1 MSETGGSLPRPEKSA
16 RQLWPIFICYR
27 QVDGLPAA
35 RRLHELLDKET
46 VTGPSG
52 EQIELDVYLDQ
63 TMPAVADWRE
73 LHRPYLE
80 RARAILVVCSPGAKI
95 DEGPDD
101 WVQREIDWWLE
112 HRTVTPILIDPLR
125 QGLRYV
131 PSSISARWPESQRI
145 PLVES
150 EWIHLAEAEL
160 REKAQALR
168 RQIVGA
174 ILPSGAAIYT
184 QELEAERKRAE
195 ELKKALDEAVL
206 SRRLSQATLYD
217 AQAAAAFEAARRHE
231 MRWEASRQ
239 RQLELRRVLDALPA
253 DESRTVEL
261 RRQNLRYEIRQLD
274 EQMRRLTAGAA
285 VPRREG
291 YARLE
296 LADDAWGAL
305 EKDGHLQAVRSRTAA
320 NPPYVFSVELINAG
334 SGESILV
341 HYGPAGA
348 TRLVMI
354 NAGPRATFADTVRK
368 RLQTLKAQRFAGAPV
383 PIELFVASD
392 QDEHKTGGLLAML
405 EEHLEAA
412 GDVDRAVV
420 ELRGIWVNVF
430 AAFGFRGRL
439 RSLMATSGVPINE
452 PFDHLVMRPERGQLT
467 HALPGG
473 LEVVVLGPTRD
484 HLRALYEMTRRDE
497 RRYASGPE
505 RTPSAVRGEAF
516 PDERFSRMKISESGD
531 LLPQMPPV
539 ETDEGCVPS
548 RNAKK
553 HADVALVDKST
564 ANLASTILLF
574 RYRNKTFLHTGDSRA
589 DFIMEALVAAR
600 QMEHDGRAHV
610 SLLHLPHLGSSRN
623 LSREFLERVTADEYL
638 FSGDG
643 THGNPE
649 IKTIA
654 SLIAAR
660 PCQEFVMNFVNR
672 DGRAIDHAGAL
683 LRPGRTADDKRIA
696 THGDK
701 LDAFFA
707 AEEEYS
713 PRYRRLFRATDHG
726 SVIIDLLDRVTY

>member
-1 MSETGGSLPRPEKSA
+1 MSETGTS
-16 RQLWPIFICYR
+16 QLWPIFICYR

-35 RRLHELLDKET
+35 RRLHELLDKQT
-46 VTGPSG
+46 VSGPDG

-95 DEGPDD
+95 DEGPND

-150 EWIHLAEAEL
+150 EWIHLPEAEL
-160 REKAQALR
+160 KEKARALQ

-195 ELKKALDEAVL
+195 ELSKALDEAVV
-206 SRRLSQATLYD
+206 SRRVSQATLYD
-217 AQAAAAFEAARRHE
+217 AQAAAAFDEARRHE

-239 RQLELRRVLDALPA
+239 RQLELRRVLDVLPA
-253 DESRTVEL
+253 DGSRSVEL
-261 RRQNLRYEIRQLD
+261 RRQNLRYEIQQLD

-285 VPRREG
+285 APRREG

-296 LADDAWGAL
+296 LADEAWGAL
-305 EKDGHLQAVRSRTAA
+305 ERDGHARAVASRTAA
-320 NPPYVFSVELINAG
+320 SPPYVFSVELINAG

-354 NAGPRATFADTVRK
+354 NAGPMATFRDTVWR
-368 RLQTLKAQRFAGAPV
+368 RLQTLKTGRFAGAPV

-392 QDEHKTGGLLAML
+392 QDEHKTGGLLRML
-405 EEHLEAA
+405 EEQLKMA
-412 GDVDRAVV
+412 GPDRVV
-420 ELRGIWVNVF
+420 ELGGIWANVF
-430 AAFGFRGRL
+430 AASGFRGRL
-439 RSLMATSGVPINE
+439 RSLMATAGIPINK
-452 PFDHLVMRPERGQLT
+452 PFDHLVVRPERGQLT
-467 HALPGG
+467 HTLPGD
-473 LEVVVLGPTRD
+473 LEVVILGPARK
-484 HLRALYEMTRRDE
+484 HLRDLYEMTRKDDRRD
-497 RRYASGPE
+497 AAG
-505 RTPSAVRGEAF
+505 SAHAPLAARVEAF
-516 PDERFSRMKISESGD
+516 PDERFSLMKISEDGPR
-531 LLPQMPPV
+531 LPQNAP
-539 ETDEGCVPS
+539 TGGDSVPS
-548 RNAKK
+548 RNAQK
-553 HADVALVDKST
+553 HGRVALADRSV

-589 DFIMEALVAAR
+589 DLILEALVAAR
-600 QMEHDGRAHV
+600 QIERDGKAHV

-623 LSREFLERVTADEYL
+623 LSRDFLERVTADEYL

-649 IKTIA
+649 IATIA
-654 SLIAAR
+654 ALIAAR
-660 PCQEFVMNFVNR
+660 PGQEFVMNFVNR
-672 DGRAIDHAGAL
+672 DGRAIDHGGA
-683 LRPGRTADDKRIA
+683 RWRRTRTADDKRIA

-707 AEEEYS
+707 AEEEYQ